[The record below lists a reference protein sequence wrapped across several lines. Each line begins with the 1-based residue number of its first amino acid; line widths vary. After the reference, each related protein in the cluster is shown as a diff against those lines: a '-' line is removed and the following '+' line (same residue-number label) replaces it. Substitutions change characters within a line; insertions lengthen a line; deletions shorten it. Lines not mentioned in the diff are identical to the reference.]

1 MFIHPRSIHD
11 GSIARRRR
19 SHRLMLG
26 MAVGV
31 AIAAALPSANAQGT
45 RAHPDIQ
52 GCFEYV
58 REVQPMIT
66 GADTA
71 LSWTG
76 PCRDGLRDGP
86 GLLRVYRGLE
96 LLVSSSGRYQNGFR
110 IGYWSWE
117 FPDGRRLEA
126 RFAGD
131 GRDPLER
138 VLESSKGER
147 SRQIWQDGAY
157 VADAGIAPPPEP
169 RPLEPAVA
177 AWPVSTQ
184 RTGRFDASSYAAAHF
199 RTANCARAQRVEP
212 RSDFLATRRDVDL
225 FVRVGEGALRAE
237 IDAELRSWTRAMHS
251 AALRAAAQTGGVSA
265 NRTSIAVDRANVA
278 AADDVALR
286 ARYEWVRC
294 HEANGLPF
302 LARMQQS
309 APACERVSLIK
320 LDTVRA
326 SGNPRLQ
333 AEFAD
338 CLHAEI
344 HAPRWAR

>member
-1 MFIHPRSIHD
+1 MFIHHRGRPR
-11 GSIARRRR
+11 
-19 SHRLMLG
+19 RLSFRLAAG
-26 MAVGV
+26 LAS
-31 AIAAALPSANAQGT
+31 AIALLSADALAQGT
-45 RAHPDIQ
+45 RAHPDIL
-52 GCFEYV
+52 GCGEYV
-58 REVQPMIT
+58 RDVQPAIT
-66 GADTA
+66 GEGTA

-76 PCRDGLRDGP
+76 ACREGLRDGA

-110 IGYWSWE
+110 IGPWSWE

-138 VLESSKGER
+138 VFESSKGER
-147 SRQIWQDGAY
+147 SRQIWHDGAY
-157 VADAGIAPPPEP
+157 VTDAGIAAPPEP
-169 RPLEPAVA
+169 RLLEPGVA
-177 AWPVSTQ
+177 AQPVSTR
-184 RTGRFDASSYAAAHF
+184 RTGRSDAAAYAAAHF
-199 RTANCARAQRVEP
+199 RTASCARTQPVPA

-225 FVRVGEGALRAE
+225 FVRAGEGAIRAE
-237 IDAELRSWTRAMHS
+237 IDAELRSWTRAMQA
-251 AALRAAAQTGGVSA
+251 AALRTAAQTGGVGA
-265 NRTSIAVDRANVA
+265 NRASVA
-278 AADDVALR
+278 ANDDAALR

-309 APACERVSLIK
+309 TGACERVSMIK
-320 LDTVRA
+320 LETVRA
-326 SGNPRLQ
+326 SDNPRLQ